1 MKTTFISKEKN
12 TVKFT
17 IEFTAEEFE
26 AAQIKAYQATKD
38 QFPVDG
44 FRKGKAPRKL
54 IEAKYGEGVFFGDAV
69 DSMFS
74 ENYEAALVELKLDVI
89 DRPNVDFTE
98 LKKGQGFTVTVAVEV
113 FPTVEVKNY
122 KGVKIEKVENV
133 VTDADVEKE
142 LENLRKR
149 NARMVDVDR
158 AVENGDTVILDYKG
172 FVGDNQFQGGTAEGQ
187 SLKIGS
193 GTFIPGFEEQLIGV
207 KPGESKDVVVTFPE
221 EYHADDLAGKEATFK
236 CTVHQVKFEEL
247 PELDDEFVKDI
258 SEFDTLDEFKADKKK
273 ELEKAAEARAV
284 NEMKNKALEAVCEAN
299 EFDVPQVMI
308 ENEIDAIAQDFNQQL
323 SYQGMNLEMYLGF
336 IQKDYA
342 AFKEE
347 MRPQAERNVKSRLVL
362 FGVAEAENLTA
373 TQEDVDK
380 EIELMAMQY
389 QMEAAKVKELLGPE
403 NMAAIQKDVRL
414 RNAMDIIYSNAKI
427 GKAAKA
433 KTEKAEKAEKT
444 EKAEKPAKTTKAKTA
459 KTAKEKK

>member
-17 IEFTAEEFE
+17 MEFTAEEFE

-74 ENYEAALVELKLDVI
+74 ENYEAALLELKLDVI

-299 EFDVPQVMI
+299 EFDVPQVMV

>member
-17 IEFTAEEFE
+17 MEFTAEEFE

-74 ENYEAALVELKLDVI
+74 ENYEAALLELKLDVI

-459 KTAKEKK
+459 KTEKEKK

>member
-17 IEFTAEEFE
+17 MEFTAEEFE

-74 ENYEAALVELKLDVI
+74 ENYEAALLELKLDVI

-444 EKAEKPAKTTKAKTA
+444 EKAEKPAKTAKAKTA